1 MNPELMGSFSFRPKE
16 TAIFSN
22 YKPEGSII
30 PMITPATM
38 VSDSQV
44 EVDPSSSAKLI
55 EYLIDGT
62 CNHAGGI
69 FILGT
74 QGEFRSLSFNQKR
87 LVIKI
92 VTETVQGRLP
102 ILVGIS
108 APTVKE
114 IQLLSR
120 IAHASSATALVVAP
134 LYGEGNVSEKL
145 AAASSV
151 DLPIILYNN
160 PRIHSG
166 DFKGQDLSVEM
177 INSIRE
183 NFPLV
188 VGLKDS
194 TSNPRHLEEVLQLK
208 GINLLH
214 GSTRNAKDNWGSAT
228 GGVFAFANVYP
239 KEAAGLIDQVRK
251 NPYDQEA
258 RNTINNLRQGLG
270 VPSEIKT
277 ALMNRGIIASNSTFG
292 NPT

>member
-1 MNPELMGSFSFRPKE
+1 MNPDLMGSFSLRPKE
-16 TAIFSN
+16 TEIFSN

-30 PMITPATM
+30 PMITPATG
-38 VSDSQV
+38 VSGNHV
-44 EVDPSSSAKLI
+44 EVDPTSSAKLI

-62 CNHAGGI
+62 GNHAGGI

-74 QGEFRSLSFNQKR
+74 QGEFRSLSFNQKKGF
-87 LVIKI
+87 IKI

-102 ILVGIS
+102 TLVGIS
-108 APTVKE
+108 APMVKE
-114 IQLLSR
+114 IQLLAR
-120 IAHASSATALVVAP
+120 IAQASGATALVVAP
-134 LYGEGNVSEKL
+134 LYGKGNVSEKME
-145 AAASSV
+145 AASSV

-160 PRIHSG
+160 PPIHSG
-166 DFKGQDLSVEM
+166 DSKGQDLSIEM
-177 INSIRE
+177 IDSIRE
-183 NFPLV
+183 KFPLV

-194 TSNPRHLEEVLQLK
+194 TKNPRHLEEAFQLK

-214 GSTRNAKDNWGSAT
+214 GSTRNAKDNWGGAT

-239 KEAAGLIDQVRK
+239 NEAATLIDQVRK

-258 RNTINNLRQGLG
+258 RNAINNLRQGLG